1 MTISKLIIFTAFTYA
16 AAASDTKSY
25 PHTITSEGIVGHG
38 LVKVC
43 VGLWDDDTK
52 GLIGFIKRLK
62 ICSMVLPM
70 TK

>member
-1 MTISKLIIFTAFTYA
+1 MAVSKLIIFTAFACTA
-16 AAASDTKSY
+16 AAPHTKSY

-52 GLIGFIKRLK
+52 DLLGFIKRLK
-62 ICSMVLPM
+62 ICSMVLQM